1 MGTKTSYFFSILAS
15 LGMTSASVTLPAK
28 AELIEINRVTAKV
41 NDRIVTWG
49 EIERAMDRL
58 NFTDEEKKLRASE
71 FVDGKIDRLLSIYAF
86 EDQGMGIPE
95 SIIEQE
101 YNKKLIKEFNG
112 DRKLFRDVL
121 RSNGQSQLE
130 FREELRE
137 DIIYG
142 HMLSTRKRLKEE
154 LSPEKVER
162 FYVENP
168 TMFRTEA
175 KVKLREIVFSQIA
188 GEPEAILMQQARQIQ
203 EMLKK
208 GSPFEI
214 LASQHGQSPFRDKGG
229 DWGAM
234 VSAREIIT
242 EDIRKVAFALEKG
255 QVSQPFTI
263 ELLERKDDGQV
274 GKSGKIA
281 VYLLKVEELE
291 KAGRKSLDEVRPE
304 IEKILTNRIEAK
316 SQRQWFNRLK
326 KDAYI
331 QVSLPEQ
338 KVSIK

>member
-1 MGTKTSYFFSILAS
+1 MGIKLNNTFYFGGILTV
-15 LGMTSASVTLPAK
+15 LVTFLSSGLS

-58 NFTDEEKKLRASE
+58 NFTDEEKKQRATE
-71 FVDGKIDRLLSIYAF
+71 FVDGKIDRLLSIFAF
-86 EDQGMGIPE
+86 EEKGMGIPE

-101 YNKKLIKEFNG
+101 YNKRLIQEFNG
-112 DRKLFRDVL
+112 DRKLFREVL
-121 RSNGQSQLE
+121 RSKGQSQLE
-130 FREELRE
+130 YRDELRE

-142 HMLSTRKRLKEE
+142 HMLSTRKRMKEE
-154 LSPEKVER
+154 ISPEKVAA
-162 FYVENP
+162 FYRENGQ
-168 TMFRTEA
+168 MFKTDA

-188 GEPEAILMQQARQIQ
+188 GEPETILMQQAKQIQ

-214 LASQHGQSPFRDKGG
+214 LATQHGQSPFREKGG
-229 DWGAM
+229 DWGVM
-234 VSAREIIT
+234 VSAREIRN
-242 EDIRKVAFALEKG
+242 EDIRKAAFRLKEG
-255 QVSQPFTI
+255 EVSQPFTI
-263 ELLERKDDGQV
+263 ELLERKANGEI

-281 VYLLKVEELE
+281 VYILKVEELQ
-291 KAGRKSLDEVRPE
+291 ASGIRPLAQVRPE
-304 IEKILTNRIEAK
+304 IEKILASQIETQ

-331 QVSLPEQ
+331 KVSLPEN
-338 KVSIK
+338 KISR

>member
-1 MGTKTSYFFSILAS
+1 MIRILIHAGCALLTVAVAS
-15 LGMTSASVTLPAK
+15 FTAQ

-58 NFTDEEKKLRASE
+58 NFTDEEKKKRATE

-86 EDQGMGIPE
+86 EEKGMGIPE

-101 YNKKLIKEFNG
+101 YNKRLIKEFNG

-130 FREELRE
+130 FRDELRE

-154 LSPEKVER
+154 ISPEKVER
-162 FYVENP
+162 FYRENSR
-168 TMFRTEA
+168 MFKTEA
-175 KVKLREIVFSQIA
+175 KIKLREIVFSQIA
-188 GEPEAILMQQARQIQ
+188 GEPEAILMQQAKQIQ
-203 EMLKK
+203 DMLAQ
-208 GSPFEI
+208 GSPFEV
-214 LASQHGQSPFRDKGG
+214 LAAQHGQSPFRDKGG
-229 DWGAM
+229 DWGVF
-234 VSAREIIT
+234 VSSREIRSA
-242 EDIRKVAFALEKG
+242 EIRQQAFALKKG
-255 QVSQPFTI
+255 EVTNPFTI
-263 ELLERKDDGQV
+263 DLLERKANGDI

-281 VYLLKVEELE
+281 VYLLKAEEVVA
-291 KAGRKSLDEVRPE
+291 AGRKSLDDVRLE
-304 IEKILTNRIEAK
+304 IEKILASKIEAK

-326 KDAYI
+326 RDAFI
-331 QVSLPEQ
+331 EVSLPAT
-338 KVSIK
+338 KALKK

>member
-1 MGTKTSYFFSILAS
+1 MIRILLNLGSALLTMAVASFSAQ
-15 LGMTSASVTLPAK
+15 

-58 NFTDEEKKLRASE
+58 NFTEEEKKKRANE

-86 EDQGMGIPE
+86 ENKGMGIPE

-101 YNKKLIKEFNG
+101 YNKRLIKEFNG

-130 FREELRE
+130 FRDELRE

-154 LSPEKVER
+154 ISPEKVER
-162 FYVENP
+162 FYRENSA
-168 TMFRTEA
+168 MFKTEA

-188 GEPEAILMQQARQIQ
+188 GEPEAILMQQAKQIQ
-203 EMLKK
+203 DMLAK
-208 GSPFEI
+208 GSPFEV
-214 LASQHGQSPFRDKGG
+214 LATQHGQSPFRDKGG
-229 DWGAM
+229 DWGVL
-234 VSAREIIT
+234 VSSREIRSSQ
-242 EDIRKVAFALEKG
+242 IRQQAFALREG
-255 QVSQPFTI
+255 EVSKPFTI
-263 ELLERKDDGQV
+263 DLLERKANGDI

-281 VYLLKVEELE
+281 VYLLKADKV
-291 KAGRKSLDEVRPE
+291 KAAGRKSLDDVRLE
-304 IEKILTNRIEAK
+304 IEKILASKIEAQ
-316 SQRQWFNRLK
+316 SQRQWLNRLK
-326 KDAYI
+326 RDAFI
-331 QVSLPEQ
+331 EVNLPAH
-338 KVSIK
+338 KALKK

>member
-1 MGTKTSYFFSILAS
+1 MIRILIHAGCALLTVAVAS
-15 LGMTSASVTLPAK
+15 FTAQ

-58 NFTDEEKKLRASE
+58 NFTDEEKKKRATE

-86 EDQGMGIPE
+86 EEKGMGIPE

-101 YNKKLIKEFNG
+101 YNKRLIKEFNG

-130 FREELRE
+130 FRDELRE

-154 LSPEKVER
+154 ISPEKVER
-162 FYVENP
+162 FYRENSR
-168 TMFRTEA
+168 TSKTEA
-175 KVKLREIVFSQIA
+175 KIKLREIVFSQIA
-188 GEPEAILMQQARQIQ
+188 GEPEAILMQQAKQIQ
-203 EMLKK
+203 DMLAQ
-208 GSPFEI
+208 GSPFEV
-214 LASQHGQSPFRDKGG
+214 LAAQHGQSPFRDKGG
-229 DWGAM
+229 DWGVF
-234 VSAREIIT
+234 VSSREIRSA
-242 EDIRKVAFALEKG
+242 EIRQQAFALKKG
-255 QVSQPFTI
+255 EVTNPFTI
-263 ELLERKDDGQV
+263 DLLERKANGDI

-281 VYLLKVEELE
+281 VYLLKAEEVVA
-291 KAGRKSLDEVRPE
+291 AGRKSLDDVRLE
-304 IEKILTNRIEAK
+304 IEKILASKIEAK

-326 KDAYI
+326 RDAFI
-331 QVSLPEQ
+331 EVSLPAT
-338 KVSIK
+338 KALKK